1 MAGIA
6 QEGAIPAWMI
16 NVVNDGGNQADC
28 LIQRIEYRFKTG
40 THQKVSGRLHDVGG
54 MGRIMIWIVMIVGL
68 DQCQPIA

>member
-28 LIQRIEYRFKTG
+28 LIQRIEYRFETG

-54 MGRIMIWIVMIVGL
+54 MGRIVIWIVMIVGL